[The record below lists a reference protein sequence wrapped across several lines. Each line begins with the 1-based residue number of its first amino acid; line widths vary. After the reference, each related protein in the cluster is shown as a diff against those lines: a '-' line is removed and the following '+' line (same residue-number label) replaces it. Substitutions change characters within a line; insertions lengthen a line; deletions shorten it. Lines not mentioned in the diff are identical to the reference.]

1 MDTSDKLPFDGV
13 KIADFSWVWVGPTST
28 KYLADH
34 GATVVRVE
42 SLSRPDILH
51 SLGPHKNREAAPTRT
66 HAFSDFNTSKL
77 GLSLNLKTP
86 EATEIAKRLISW
98 ADSFSATTASWTSA
112 EIPQATSEKAA
123 KAISNKTAMFLF
135 IVESTP

>member
-86 EATEIAKRLISW
+86 EQPRLPN
-98 ADSFSATTASWTSA
+98 A
-112 EIPQATSEKAA
+112 
-123 KAISNKTAMFLF
+123 
-135 IVESTP
+135 